1 MAKPSV
7 TSFVLGLLLLSTLPL
22 GVLAEDSGGV
32 QAGASTVSLQ
42 PSNPTEGA
50 STTVILTLYNSNDF
64 TAYDVL
70 YKFYKDGIS
79 AGKLAE
85 ANTID
90 IPAESS
96 IDVEYTWSG
105 LTEGDHKVW
114 IAFDHNEAGEQT
126 FYKSFTVLGLA
137 DLEVNTIE
145 TSPSEMN
152 SGNQVLVS
160 VLVENRGSV
169 NAPASKLQID
179 LEDQSISLDVATLDA
194 GSTIW
199 VNQSMTA
206 PESGTHD
213 VTITLDLEDTVIESD
228 ETNIFSSS
236 LTVDERMDLMH
247 LGETL
252 VVEVSNEALMGPW
265 IISGIISRTNG
276 NGTIVVPMKLEI
288 TDNLEQSVIIPPFE
302 VTISGG
308 ETVQKAWSFQLNY
321 SLISNLAPGTYSIS
335 AIIDPYHTASFT
347 QESRDNDEIS
357 GTFSKL
363 PIPDV
368 SLDPIAIPSV
378 PQVSSGEAI
387 EWTISVTNN
396 GQIPVSGR
404 LVYDWEGLIGSQSQ
418 VIIIQPESTYVW
430 QEMLLTTSGSHQAT
444 LSAHWI
450 PLVGSWDSDPVNSVA
465 EGTVEVEAQL
475 RLEWQQNSVS
485 VTEMSGNAAEFPLLH
500 SKEYIITVNLSS
512 IETGVVNMSCENGV
526 GEVWGFIEVEV
537 VNRSEIVQVSCTF
550 IASHPKTNLLII
562 SNNSIVTS
570 TFTRNWDTASLP
582 GQGVDSKAD
591 GTVGIL
597 AIIGIMLSVLVGA
610 LVAAIYLTR
619 DPDEEVERDIFDYC
633 PACDG
638 ELEGGEDRCPS
649 CSFNL
654 KKARQQFHDCE
665 TCTESIP
672 DLLSNCPYC
681 GTQQDVSKYFQRR
694 ERKTIETKEE
704 ISLPDEEEIDP
715 TTIHASGYEDFD
727 EAVKE
732 FGYDADDLEDH
743 WDESIAKAEAE
754 VEAAYDRRV
763 AAEIDADMDD
773 EEAMAIV
780 EPTLKSIDETFEGHD
795 IDAILASKGEIKPH
809 LDKGDE
815 LTASDAAIRGRLY
828 EITGEKGVMP
838 GDEVNIGM
846 GIQDRSLPGNELPEE
861 AMDFSFDDDEDEINP
876 VQAQKRK
883 LASQAQKRKLARR
896 KAKVETAE
904 CGACGADIPVD
915 AKGCSTCGAK
925 FE

>member
-1 MAKPSV
+1 MAKPSA
-7 TSFVLGLLLLSTLPL
+7 TSIVLALLLLSAFPL

-32 QAGASTVSLQ
+32 QASASTVSLQ

-79 AGKLAE
+79 GDKLAE
-85 ANTID
+85 ANAID

-96 IDVEYTWSG
+96 IDVQFTWSG
-105 LTEGDHKVW
+105 LTEGEHKVW
-114 IAFDHNEAGEQT
+114 IAFDHDGAGEQT

-137 DLEVNTIE
+137 DIEVNTIE
-145 TSPSEMN
+145 VSPSEMN
-152 SGNQVLVS
+152 SGDQVQIS

-179 LEDQSISLDVATLDA
+179 LGDQSIPVDVETLDA

-199 VNQSMTA
+199 INQSMTA
-206 PESGTHD
+206 PESGTHNIT
-213 VTITLDLEDTVIESD
+213 VTIDLEDTVIESD
-228 ETNIFSSS
+228 ETNIFTSS
-236 LTVDERMDLMH
+236 LTVDPRMDISH
-247 LGETL
+247 LGDEL
-252 VVEVSNEALMGPW
+252 DVEVANEALMGPW
-265 IISGIISRTNG
+265 IISGILSRTNG
-276 NGTIVVPMKLEI
+276 NGTTVVPMKLEV
-288 TDNLEQSVIIPPFE
+288 TVDTGQNVIIPTFD
-302 VTISGG
+302 VTITGG
-308 ETVQKAWSFQLNY
+308 DNAQKAWSFQLNY
-321 SLISNLAPGTYSIS
+321 SLISNIASGVYSIT
-335 AIIDPYHTASFT
+335 AIIDPYHTASFI
-347 QESRDNDEIS
+347 QESRENDEIS
-357 GTFSKL
+357 GSFAKL

-368 SLDPIAIPSV
+368 SLDPIAMPSM
-378 PQVSSGEAI
+378 PQVSSGEPI
-387 EWTISVTNN
+387 EWIISITNN

-404 LVYDWEGLIGSQSQ
+404 LVYDWEGQTGIQSQ
-418 VIIIQPESTYVW
+418 VIIIQPESTYIW
-430 QEMLLTTSGSHQAT
+430 QEILLTTSGHHQAT
-444 LSAHWI
+444 LSAHWMPQI
-450 PLVGSWDSDPVNSVA
+450 GSWDNNPVNSVA
-465 EGTVEVEAQL
+465 TGTIEVEAQL

-485 VTEMSGNAAEFPLLH
+485 VTDISGAAAEFPLTH
-500 SKEYIITVNLSS
+500 GEEYTLTVNLSS
-512 IETGVVNMSCENGV
+512 IETGSVNMSCENGN
-526 GEVWGFIEVEV
+526 GEVWDDIEVEV
-537 VNRSEIVQVSCTF
+537 VTRSEIVQISCTF

-562 SNNSIVTS
+562 SDDDIVVNTA
-570 TFTRNWDTASLP
+570 FTRNWDTASLP
-582 GQGVDSKAD
+582 GQGVDSQVD
-591 GTVGIL
+591 GTIGTL
-597 AIIGIMLSVLVGA
+597 TIIGIIIAILVGV

-649 CSFNL
+649 CTFNL

-681 GTQQDVSKYFQRR
+681 GTPQDVSKYFQRR
-694 ERKTIETKEE
+694 ERIVSETKEE
-704 ISLPDEEEIDP
+704 VALPEEEEEIDP

-732 FGYDADDLEDH
+732 FGYDADDLEGH
-743 WDESIAKAEAE
+743 WDENIAKAEAE

-763 AAEIDADMDD
+763 AAELDADMDD

-809 LDKGDE
+809 LDKGDD
-815 LTASDAAIRGRLY
+815 LTASDASIRGRLY

-838 GDEVNIGM
+838 GDEVKIGM

-861 AMDFSFDDDEDEINP
+861 AMDFSFDDDDELNP
-876 VQAQKRK
+876 VKAQKR
-883 LASQAQKRKLARR
+883 RTPRRR

-904 CGACGADIPVD
+904 CGACGADIATD

>member
-32 QAGASTVSLQ
+32 QAGSSTVSLQ

-96 IDVEYTWSG
+96 IDVQYTWSG

-114 IAFDHNEAGEQT
+114 IAFDHDGAGEQT

-152 SGNQVLVS
+152 SGDQVLVS
-160 VLVENRGSV
+160 VLVENRGSI

-179 LEDQSISLDVATLDA
+179 LDDQSISLDVATLDA

-199 VNQSMTA
+199 VNQSMIA
-206 PESGTHD
+206 PGSGTHD

-247 LGETL
+247 LGDAL
-252 VVEVSNEALMGPW
+252 DVEVSNEALMGPW

-276 NGTIVVPMKLEI
+276 IGTTVVPMKLEI
-288 TDNLEQSVIIPPFE
+288 ADGLGQNIIIPTFE
-302 VTISGG
+302 ITITGG
-308 ETVQKAWSFQLNY
+308 EVVQKAWSFQLNY
-321 SLISNLAPGTYSIS
+321 SIISNLAPGTYSIT
-335 AIIDPYHTASFT
+335 AIIDPYHTASFI

-368 SLDPIAIPSV
+368 SLDPIAMPSV
-378 PQVSSGEAI
+378 PQVSSGETI
-387 EWTISVTNN
+387 EWIISVTNN
-396 GQIPVSGR
+396 GQIPVTGR
-404 LVYDWEGLIGSQSQ
+404 IIYDWEGLTGIQSQ
-418 VIIIQPESTYVW
+418 LITLQPESTYIW
-430 QEMLLTTSGSHQAT
+430 QEILLTTTGSHQAT
-444 LSAHWI
+444 LSAHWL
-450 PLVGSWDSDPVNSVA
+450 PQVGSWDSDPVNSVA
-465 EGTVEVEAQL
+465 EGTVEVNAQL
-475 RLEWQQNSVS
+475 KLEWQQNSVS
-485 VTEMSGNAAEFPLLH
+485 VTDMAGNAAVFPLTH
-500 SKEYIITVNLSS
+500 DSEYTITVNLSS
-512 IETGVVNMSCENGV
+512 IETGIVNMSCENGI
-526 GEVWGFIEVEV
+526 GEAWGSTEVEV

-562 SNNSIVTS
+562 SDEPLVT
-570 TFTRNWDTASLP
+570 TTAFTRNWDTAAPP
-582 GQGVDSKAD
+582 GQGVDSKAE
-591 GTVGIL
+591 GTMGTLTII
-597 AIIGIMLSVLVGA
+597 AIILSVLIGV
-610 LVAAIYLTR
+610 LIAAIYLTR

-665 TCTESIP
+665 TCTESVP

-681 GTQQDVSKYFQRR
+681 GTPQDVSKYFQRR
-694 ERKTIETKEE
+694 ERKAIEPKEE

-732 FGYDADDLEDH
+732 FGYDADDLEGH

-763 AAEIDADMDD
+763 AAEEDADMDD

-809 LDKGDE
+809 LDKGDD
-815 LTASDAAIRGRLY
+815 LTASDASIRGRLY

-838 GDEVNIGM
+838 GDEVKIGM
-846 GIQDRSLPGNELPEE
+846 GLQDRSLPGNELPEE
-861 AMDFSFDDDEDEINP
+861 AMDFSFEDDDEINP
-876 VQAQKRK
+876 VQAQKR
-883 LASQAQKRKLARR
+883 RTPRRR
-896 KAKVETAE
+896 KAKTETAE
-904 CGACGADIPVD
+904 CGACGADIDAD

>member
-1 MAKPSV
+1 MAKPSA
-7 TSFVLGLLLLSTLPL
+7 TSIVLALLLLSAFPL

-32 QAGASTVSLQ
+32 QASASTVSLQ

-79 AGKLAE
+79 GDKLAE
-85 ANTID
+85 ANAID

-96 IDVEYTWSG
+96 IDVQFTWSG
-105 LTEGDHKVW
+105 LTEGEHKVW
-114 IAFDHNEAGEQT
+114 IAFDHDGAGEQT

-137 DLEVNTIE
+137 DIEVNTIE
-145 TSPSEMN
+145 VSPSEMN
-152 SGNQVLVS
+152 SGDQVQIS

-179 LEDQSISLDVATLDA
+179 LGDQSIPVDVETLDA

-199 VNQSMTA
+199 INQSMTA
-206 PESGTHD
+206 PESGTHNIT
-213 VTITLDLEDTVIESD
+213 VTIDLEDTVIESD
-228 ETNIFSSS
+228 ETNIFTSS
-236 LTVDERMDLMH
+236 LTVDPRMDISH
-247 LGETL
+247 LGDEL
-252 VVEVSNEALMGPW
+252 DVEVANEALMGPW
-265 IISGIISRTNG
+265 IISGILSRTNG
-276 NGTIVVPMKLEI
+276 NGTTVVPMKIEV
-288 TDNLEQSVIIPPFE
+288 TVDTGQNVIIPTFD
-302 VTISGG
+302 VTITGG
-308 ETVQKAWSFQLNY
+308 DNAQKAWSFQLNY
-321 SLISNLAPGTYSIS
+321 SLISNIASGVYSIT
-335 AIIDPYHTASFT
+335 AIIDPYHTASFI
-347 QESRDNDEIS
+347 QESRENDEIS
-357 GTFSKL
+357 GSFAKL

-368 SLDPIAIPSV
+368 SLDPIAMPSM
-378 PQVSSGEAI
+378 PQVSSGEPI
-387 EWTISVTNN
+387 EWIISITNN

-404 LVYDWEGLIGSQSQ
+404 LVYDWEGQTGIQSQ
-418 VIIIQPESTYVW
+418 VIIIQPESTYIW
-430 QEMLLTTSGSHQAT
+430 QEILLTTSGHHQAT
-444 LSAHWI
+444 LSAHWMPQI
-450 PLVGSWDSDPVNSVA
+450 GSWDNNPVNSVA
-465 EGTVEVEAQL
+465 TGTIEVEAQL

-485 VTEMSGNAAEFPLLH
+485 VSDISGAAAEFPLTH
-500 SKEYIITVNLSS
+500 GEEYTLTVNLSS
-512 IETGVVNMSCENGV
+512 IETGSVNMSCENGN
-526 GEVWGFIEVEV
+526 GEVWDDIEVEV
-537 VNRSEIVQVSCTF
+537 VNRSEIVQISCTF

-562 SNNSIVTS
+562 SDDDIVVNTA
-570 TFTRNWDTASLP
+570 FTRNWDTASLP
-582 GQGVDSKAD
+582 GQGVDSQVD
-591 GTVGIL
+591 GTIGTL
-597 AIIGIMLSVLVGA
+597 TIIGIIIAILVGV

-649 CSFNL
+649 CTFNL

-681 GTQQDVSKYFQRR
+681 GTPQDVSKYFQRR
-694 ERKTIETKEE
+694 ERIVSETKEE
-704 ISLPDEEEIDP
+704 VALPDEEEIDP

-732 FGYDADDLEDH
+732 FGYDADDLEGH
-743 WDESIAKAEAE
+743 WDENIAKAEAE

-763 AAEIDADMDD
+763 AAELDADMDD

-809 LDKGDE
+809 LDKGDD
-815 LTASDAAIRGRLY
+815 LTASDASIRGRLY

-838 GDEVNIGM
+838 GDEVKIGM

-861 AMDFSFDDDEDEINP
+861 AMDFSFDDDDELNP
-876 VQAQKRK
+876 VKAQKR
-883 LASQAQKRKLARR
+883 RTPRRR

-904 CGACGADIPVD
+904 CGACGADIATD